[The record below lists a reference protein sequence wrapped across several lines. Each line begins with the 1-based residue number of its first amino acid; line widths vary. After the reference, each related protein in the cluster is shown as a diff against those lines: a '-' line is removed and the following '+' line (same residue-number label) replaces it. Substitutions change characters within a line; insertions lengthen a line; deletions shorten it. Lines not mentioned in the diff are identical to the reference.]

1 MQHQAWL
8 ILDFLIQFQMKAPVK
23 LICYGCLKF
32 ATIIKCQHEN
42 PSLKDLL
49 PQKWV
54 RILEVQ
60 RFQLACK
67 LVKCRSY
74 MASSRIWI
82 IYLIINHN
90 KSVNVNPNIS
100 RWKMN
105 CGDLRMVGSIPR
117 ELLPPSIALL
127 YIMKAGARTSL
138 NAFFPILYVVC
149 IIGAPLFPNFVGK
162 RGELCQYYCGLAFV
176 RLVPNPRR
184 KKILT

>member
-32 ATIIKCQHEN
+32 ATIIKYQHEN

-54 RILEVQ
+54 LISEVQ

-117 ELLPPSIALL
+117 ELLPLFYILWKQVLAL
-127 YIMKAGARTSL
+127 RWTH
-138 NAFFPILYVVC
+138 FFRFC
-149 IIGAPLFPNFVGK
+149 M
-162 RGELCQYYCGLAFV
+162 LCV
-176 RLVPNPRR
+176 
-184 KKILT
+184 